1 MHLGGAE
8 HYRPAAERA
17 QLTGV
22 SLQQNNLPTQ
32 PAGQVDVSVTKGDGW
47 TPTQEHGIHN
57 DGALRPK
64 YGFKVITSAA
74 GAKGGARGDVV
85 DHHEVCS
92 ESTSTRMGPWDT
104 KGTSVH
110 GDTGNETVE
119 TSNVDNWGLTGAK
132 LGAPERE
139 PRGGCTKFGA
149 EFFSAPRTN
158 SASAT
163 TDQGVGVSIAQDNR
177 TVDGDVEW
185 GQYRPCHRAGTG
197 NKSGG
202 DCELSVFT
210 ESVASSWLQR
220 RLARGFAHAWPC
232 PCVGIMR
239 RVHMRGDSSRFC
251 P

>member
-1 MHLGGAE
+1 M
-8 HYRPAAERA
+8 
-17 QLTGV
+17 
-22 SLQQNNLPTQ
+22 
-32 PAGQVDVSVTKGDGW
+32 GDGW

-149 EFFSAPRTN
+149 EFFFSTQ
-158 SASAT
+158 
-163 TDQGVGVSIAQDNR
+163 DQ
-177 TVDGDVEW
+177 
-185 GQYRPCHRAGTG
+185 
-197 NKSGG
+197 
-202 DCELSVFT
+202 
-210 ESVASSWLQR
+210 
-220 RLARGFAHAWPC
+220 
-232 PCVGIMR
+232 
-239 RVHMRGDSSRFC
+239 
-251 P
+251 